1 MIKYDRVEHKLS
13 QRSTLMSGI
22 VKEILDALEHLC
34 YGINLLAS
42 EHRRRNSGS
51 VKKTTNIVNTKYTY
65 RKG

>member
-1 MIKYDRVEHKLS
+1 
-13 QRSTLMSGI
+13 MSGI